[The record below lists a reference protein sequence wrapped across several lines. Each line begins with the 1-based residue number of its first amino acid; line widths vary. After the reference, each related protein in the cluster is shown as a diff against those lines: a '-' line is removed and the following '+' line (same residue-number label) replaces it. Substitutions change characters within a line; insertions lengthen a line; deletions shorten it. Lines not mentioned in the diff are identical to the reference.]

1 MYNWFEAFHLSLRP
15 SPTKTWK
22 KKSYLTNGIC
32 NDNRKKKNPRF
43 PACRGLKKK
52 TTPRDEVWGS
62 QVTGYNNEL
71 GIAADEEEDDA
82 DMGKLRALL
91 SRAASLRPFKKNPG
105 NYAP

>member
-1 MYNWFEAFHLSLRP
+1 M
-15 SPTKTWK
+15 
-22 KKSYLTNGIC
+22 
-32 NDNRKKKNPRF
+32 
-43 PACRGLKKK
+43 
-52 TTPRDEVWGS
+52 WGS